1 MRCLAKTIRGLC
13 WLILVLA
20 VVAGCVSKSKASA
33 EARAAY
39 IAGQHEEMQRQ
50 TQVQAQASGPAVTIL
65 GTVRNSTIP
74 WTPDLTLIQALAAAQ
89 YYGAADPTAIILVR
103 AGRGTQYDPKRV
115 LEGEDVPLQ
124 AQDMI
129 VIR

>member
-1 MRCLAKTIRGLC
+1 MRGLAKAIRDLC
-13 WLILVLA
+13 WLIAVLA
-20 VVAGCVSKSKASA
+20 VAAGCVSKGKANA

-39 IAGQHEEMQRQ
+39 LAGQREEMQRQ
-50 TQVQAQASGPAVTIL
+50 TQAQASGPAVTIL

-89 YYGAADPTAIILVR
+89 YYGAADPSAIIVVR

-124 AQDMI
+124 PQDMI